1 MVPGVGS
8 FSAMV
13 ESGPDQAGEYIVRRR
28 SDDEQIIVPRPLLR
42 QHKEGGWI
50 RRIGERL
57 KVHWGTRKG
66 GRPYVFDQT
75 IDRRRDFDAATD
87 VQNMPLRAGDSVLSH
102 GDSCELT
109 RIVVGEGEEPEDG
122 WPCVLTFRGGDEASD
137 EKSYGCMFGKKA
149 GSARLQRPPPT
160 LAPPPRE
167 TRSDATNDK
176 TRGLVREHAEELC
189 ATSPHKRDQKRRH
202 VGPRLWI
209 SRSALILLMPAVRPL
224 RCKVSWCPQ
233 AGKVQGSIQPRV
245 LARNPRLPRRLS
257 VSCVLQLPLLP

>member
-1 MVPGVGS
+1 MEE
-8 FSAMV
+8 A
-13 ESGPDQAGEYIVRRR
+13 D
-28 SDDEQIIVPRPLLR
+28 
-42 QHKEGGWI
+42 
-50 RRIGERL
+50 
-57 KVHWGTRKG
+57 
-66 GRPYVFDQT
+66 
-75 IDRRRDFDAATD
+75 
-87 VQNMPLRAGDSVLSH
+87 
-102 GDSCELT
+102 ELT

-209 SRSALILLMPAVRPL
+209 SRSALILPMPVYALYALFDAKYPGVLKLAKFKEVFNQECWHAIHAYRGCTGSHQVH
-224 RCKVSWCPQ
+224 RVSSDTALAHRSSHAQ
-233 AGKVQGSIQPRV
+233 AERAALTVGTA
-245 LARNPRLPRRLS
+245 LAHLLCAS
-257 VSCVLQLPLLP
+257 TVSPKSASCAHPGDEALVPSC